1 MPTPGQRIRQHR
13 VWFNKATAF
22 SEPSCGVW
30 RSLETTQSPELTA
43 GTSRPPPGSAGTPP
57 VRWRTR
63 RNREYSQGWWVDV
76 EFELERDVFAEA
88 VAWTARS
95 LPARPVVPV
104 TAGVVLEVTDGVM
117 IVSGF
122 DFEVLN
128 RIEVPVTDKS
138 AGRVLV
144 SGRLL
149 AEIARALPPKDVR
162 VAVEGNR
169 LAVRC
174 GSARFNLPLLHIE
187 EYPAVPELPATSGKV
202 RGDVFATAIS
212 QVTAAASRDE
222 TLPMLT
228 GVRMEIGAEAL
239 TFAATDRYRLAERHI
254 PWTPISMLEPA
265 GDSSASVIVPAKTLA
280 DAAKSLGSASEVL
293 LSMGDAADAG
303 FLGFSAGGRQTLTR
317 LLDGEFVKFAS
328 LWPTEATTTVEV
340 EVGPFVAALKRVS
353 LVAQRFAPVR
363 LAFSDGTVQLSAEAD
378 DESSAEEEL
387 DVGITGEPLT
397 IGFNAGYLLDGLA
410 GLTTPR
416 AMLSFTTPGRPGV
429 ITPVTGLAADEPDNG
444 EGSYRYLVMS
454 MRLRG

>member
-1 MPTPGQRIRQHR
+1 M
-13 VWFNKATAF
+13 
-22 SEPSCGVW
+22 
-30 RSLETTQSPELTA
+30 
-43 GTSRPPPGSAGTPP
+43 
-57 VRWRTR
+57 
-63 RNREYSQGWWVDV
+63 
-76 EFELERDVFAEA
+76 EFELERDAFADA
-88 VAWTARS
+88 VAWTARG
-95 LPARPVVPV
+95 LPSRPVVPV
-104 TAGVVLEVTDGVM
+104 TAGMVLEVTDGTL

-128 RIEVPVTDKS
+128 RIELPVTDKS

-162 VAVEGNR
+162 VSVEGNR

-174 GSARFNLPLLHIE
+174 GSARFNLPLMHIE
-187 EYPAVPELPATSGKV
+187 DYPVVPELPATSGAV
-202 RGDVFATAIS
+202 RGDVFATAVS

-228 GVRMEIGAEAL
+228 GVRMEVGAEAL
-239 TFAATDRYRLAERHI
+239 TFAATDRYRLAERRI
-254 PWTPISMLEPA
+254 PWTPAVLPESGSTDPLDPSSTDPPGPSPA
-265 GDSSASVIVPAKTLA
+265 LIIAAKTLA
-280 DAAKSLGSASEVL
+280 EAAKSLGSASEVL
-293 LSMGDAADAG
+293 LSMGNAGDAG

-328 LWPTEATTTVEV
+328 LWPTEVTTTVEV
-340 EVGPFVAALKRVS
+340 EVGLLVAALKRVS

-363 LAFSDGTVQLSAEAD
+363 LAFAESSVQLSAEAD

-387 DVGITGEPLT
+387 EVGVSGEPLT

-410 GLTTPR
+410 GLTTER
-416 AMLSFTTPGRPGV
+416 AILSFTAPGRPGV
-429 ITPVTGLAADEPDNG
+429 ITPVTGLDAGQADDDG
-444 EGSYRYLVMS
+444 GGSYRYLVMS

>member
-1 MPTPGQRIRQHR
+1 
-13 VWFNKATAF
+13 
-22 SEPSCGVW
+22 
-30 RSLETTQSPELTA
+30 
-43 GTSRPPPGSAGTPP
+43 
-57 VRWRTR
+57 
-63 RNREYSQGWWVDV
+63 V
-76 EFELERDVFAEA
+76 EFELERDAFAEA
-88 VAWTARS
+88 VAWTARG

-104 TAGVVLEVTDGVM
+104 TAGVVLEVTDGAM

-128 RIEVPVTDKS
+128 RIEVPVTDKA

-174 GSARFNLPLLHIE
+174 GSARFNLPLLHVE
-187 EYPAVPELPATSGKV
+187 DYPAVPELPATSGKV
-202 RGDVFATAIS
+202 RGDVFATAVS

-228 GVRMEIGAEAL
+228 GVRMEIGPDAL
-239 TFAATDRYRLAERHI
+239 TFAATDRYRLAERRI
-254 PWTPISMLEPA
+254 PWTPSSSGAAPDSESMLDPA
-265 GDSSASVIVPAKTLA
+265 SRSSVIVPAKTLA

-293 LSMGDAADAG
+293 LSMGNAADAG

-328 LWPTEATTTVEV
+328 LWPTEVTTTVEV
-340 EVGPFVAALKRVS
+340 EVSQFVAALKRVS

-363 LAFSDGTVQLSAEAD
+363 LAFAEGSVQLSAEAD

-387 DVGITGEPLT
+387 EVGITGEPLT
-397 IGFNAGYLLDGLA
+397 IGFNAGYLLDGLS
-410 GLTTPR
+410 GVTTPR
-416 AMLSFTTPGRPGV
+416 ATLSFTTPSRPTV
-429 ITPVTGLAADEPDNG
+429 ISSLTGLDADEPDNG
-444 EGSYRYLVMS
+444 DGSYRYLVMS

>member
-1 MPTPGQRIRQHR
+1 M
-13 VWFNKATAF
+13 
-22 SEPSCGVW
+22 
-30 RSLETTQSPELTA
+30 
-43 GTSRPPPGSAGTPP
+43 
-57 VRWRTR
+57 
-63 RNREYSQGWWVDV
+63 
-76 EFELERDVFAEA
+76 EFELERDAFAEA
-88 VAWTARS
+88 VAWTARG
-95 LPARPVVPV
+95 LPSRPVVPV
-104 TAGVVLEVTDGVM
+104 TAGMVIEVTDGAM

-174 GSARFNLPLLHIE
+174 GSARFNLPLMHVE
-187 EYPAVPELPATSGKV
+187 DYPVVPELPATSGMV
-202 RGDVFATAIS
+202 RGDVFATAVA

-228 GVRMEIGAEAL
+228 GVRMEIGSEAL

-254 PWTPISMLEPA
+254 PWTPTGPA
-265 GDSSASVIVPAKTLA
+265 PSTPASVIVPAKTLA

-293 LSMGDAADAG
+293 LSMGNADDAG

-328 LWPTEATTTVEV
+328 LWPTEVTTTVEV
-340 EVGPFVAALKRVS
+340 EVGAFVAALKRVS

-363 LAFSDGTVQLSAEAD
+363 LAFSDGSVQLSAEAE

-387 DVGITGEPLT
+387 EVGITGEPMT
-397 IGFNAGYLLDGLA
+397 IGFNAGYLLDGLS
-410 GLTTPR
+410 GVTTPR
-416 AMLSFTTPGRPGV
+416 ATLSFTTPARPTV
-429 ITPVTGLAADEPDNG
+429 ITPVTGLDADSAEDNG
-444 EGSYRYLVMS
+444 DGSYRYLVMS

>member
-1 MPTPGQRIRQHR
+1 
-13 VWFNKATAF
+13 
-22 SEPSCGVW
+22 
-30 RSLETTQSPELTA
+30 
-43 GTSRPPPGSAGTPP
+43 
-57 VRWRTR
+57 
-63 RNREYSQGWWVDV
+63 V
-76 EFELERDVFAEA
+76 EFELERDAFAEA
-88 VAWTARS
+88 VAWTARG
-95 LPARPVVPV
+95 LPSRPVVPV
-104 TAGVVLEVTDGVM
+104 TAGVVLEVADGAL

-187 EYPAVPELPATSGKV
+187 DYPAVPELPATSGTV
-202 RGDVFATAIS
+202 RGDVFATAVA
-212 QVTAAASRDE
+212 QVAAAASRDE

-228 GVRMEIGAEAL
+228 GVRMEIGSEAL
-239 TFAATDRYRLAERHI
+239 TFAATDRYRLSERRI
-254 PWTPISMLEPA
+254 PWTPNDPVSPTSVSMLEPA
-265 GDSSASVIVPAKTLA
+265 SSSSVSMLEPASSSSVSVVVPAKTLA
-280 DAAKSLGSASEVL
+280 DVAKSLGSASEVV
-293 LSMGDAADAG
+293 LSLGNAEDAG

-328 LWPTEATTTVEV
+328 LWPTEVTTTVEV
-340 EVGPFVAALKRVS
+340 EVGEFIAALKRVS

-363 LAFSDGTVQLSAEAD
+363 LAFADGIAQLSAEAE

-387 DVGITGEPLT
+387 EVGVTGEPLT
-397 IGFNAGYLLDGLA
+397 IGFNAGYLLDGLTA
-410 GLTTPR
+410 LTTPR
-416 AMLSFTTPGRPGV
+416 ATLSFTTPARPTV
-429 ITPVTGLAADEPDNG
+429 ITPVVGLDADEPDNNG
-444 EGSYRYLVMS
+444 DGSYRYLVMS

>member
-1 MPTPGQRIRQHR
+1 
-13 VWFNKATAF
+13 
-22 SEPSCGVW
+22 
-30 RSLETTQSPELTA
+30 
-43 GTSRPPPGSAGTPP
+43 
-57 VRWRTR
+57 
-63 RNREYSQGWWVDV
+63 V
-76 EFELERDVFAEA
+76 EFELERDAFAEA
-88 VAWTARS
+88 VAWTARG

-104 TAGVVLEVTDGVM
+104 TAGVVLEVTDGTM

-187 EYPAVPELPATSGKV
+187 EYPAVPELPATSGTV

-228 GVRMEIGAEAL
+228 GVRMEIGSETL

-254 PWTPISMLEPA
+254 PWTPIGTLEPE
-265 GDSSASVIVPAKTLA
+265 SSTAVIVPAKTLA
-280 DAAKSLGSASEVL
+280 EAAKSLGSASEVL
-293 LSMGDAADAG
+293 LSLGDAADAG

-328 LWPTEATTTVEV
+328 LWPTEVTTSVEV
-340 EVGPFVAALKRVS
+340 EVGLFVAALKRVS

-363 LAFSDGTVQLSAEAD
+363 LAFSEGTVQLSAEAD

-387 DVGITGEPLT
+387 EVGVTGEPLT
-397 IGFNAGYLLDGLA
+397 IGFNAGYLIDGLT

-416 AMLSFTTPGRPGV
+416 ATLSFTTPGRPGV
-429 ITPVTGLAADEPDNG
+429 ITPVTGLAADEPDHG
-444 EGSYRYLVMS
+444 DGSYRYLVMS

>member
-1 MPTPGQRIRQHR
+1 M
-13 VWFNKATAF
+13 
-22 SEPSCGVW
+22 
-30 RSLETTQSPELTA
+30 
-43 GTSRPPPGSAGTPP
+43 
-57 VRWRTR
+57 
-63 RNREYSQGWWVDV
+63 
-76 EFELERDVFAEA
+76 EFELERDAFAEA
-88 VAWTARS
+88 IAWTAKG

-104 TAGVVLEVTDGVM
+104 TAGVVLEVTDGAM

-128 RIEVPVTDKS
+128 RIEVPVTDKA

-162 VAVEGNR
+162 VVVEGNR
-169 LAVRC
+169 LSVRC

-187 EYPAVPELPATSGKV
+187 DYPVVPELPATSGKV
-202 RGDVFATAIS
+202 RGDVFATAVA

-228 GVRMEIGAEAL
+228 GVRLEIAADHL
-239 TFAATDRYRLAERHI
+239 SLAATDRYRLAERYL
-254 PWTPISMLEPA
+254 PWTPT
-265 GDSSASVIVPAKTLA
+265 GSVPSTSLIVPAKTLA
-280 DAAKSLGSASEVL
+280 DVAKSLGSASEVV
-293 LSMGDAADAG
+293 LSMGAAAEAG

-328 LWPTEATTTVEV
+328 LWPSEVTTTVEV
-340 EVGPFVAALKRVS
+340 EVAELVAALKRVS

-363 LAFSDGTVQLSAEAD
+363 LAFSDGVAALSAEAE

-387 DVGITGEPLT
+387 EVGITGEALT
-397 IGFNAGYLLDGLA
+397 IGFNAGYLLDGLGA
-410 GLTTPR
+410 VTTPR
-416 AMLSFTTPGRPGV
+416 ARLSFTEPSKPTV
-429 ITPVTGLAADEPDNG
+429 ITPVTGFDADHPDDARD
-444 EGSYRYLVMS
+444 GSYRYLVMS

>member
-1 MPTPGQRIRQHR
+1 
-13 VWFNKATAF
+13 
-22 SEPSCGVW
+22 
-30 RSLETTQSPELTA
+30 
-43 GTSRPPPGSAGTPP
+43 
-57 VRWRTR
+57 
-63 RNREYSQGWWVDV
+63 V
-76 EFELERDVFAEA
+76 EFELERDAFAEA
-88 VAWTARS
+88 IAWTAKG

-104 TAGVVLEVTDGVM
+104 TAGVVLEVTDGAM

-128 RIEVPVTDKS
+128 RIEVPVTDKA

-162 VAVEGNR
+162 VVVEGNR
-169 LAVRC
+169 LSVRC

-187 EYPAVPELPATSGKV
+187 DYPAVPELPATSGKV
-202 RGDVFATAIS
+202 RGDVFATAVA

-228 GVRMEIGAEAL
+228 GVRLEIGADHL
-239 TFAATDRYRLAERHI
+239 SLAATDRYRLAERYL
-254 PWTPISMLEPA
+254 PWTPT
-265 GDSSASVIVPAKTLA
+265 GSVPSTSLIVPAKTLA
-280 DAAKSLGSASEVL
+280 DVAKSLGSASEVM
-293 LSMGDAADAG
+293 LSMGTADNEG

-328 LWPTEATTTVEV
+328 LWPAEATTTVEV
-340 EVGPFVAALKRVS
+340 EVAELVAALKRVS

-363 LAFSDGTVQLSAEAD
+363 LAFSDGLAALSAEAE

-387 DVGITGEPLT
+387 EVGITGEALT
-397 IGFNAGYLLDGLA
+397 IGFNAGYLLDGLSA
-410 GLTTPR
+410 VTTPR
-416 AMLSFTTPGRPGV
+416 ARLSFTEPSKPTV
-429 ITPVTGLAADEPDNG
+429 ITPVTGFDADHPDDARD
-444 EGSYRYLVMS
+444 GSYRYLVMS

>member
-1 MPTPGQRIRQHR
+1 
-13 VWFNKATAF
+13 
-22 SEPSCGVW
+22 
-30 RSLETTQSPELTA
+30 
-43 GTSRPPPGSAGTPP
+43 
-57 VRWRTR
+57 
-63 RNREYSQGWWVDV
+63 V
-76 EFELERDVFAEA
+76 EFELERDAFAEA
-88 VAWTARS
+88 IAWTAKG

-104 TAGVVLEVTDGVM
+104 TAGVVLEVTDGAM

-128 RIEVPVTDKS
+128 RIEVPVTDKA

-162 VAVEGNR
+162 VVVEGNR
-169 LAVRC
+169 LSVRC

-187 EYPAVPELPATSGKV
+187 DYPAVPELPATSGKV
-202 RGDVFATAIS
+202 RGDVFATAVA

-228 GVRMEIGAEAL
+228 GVRLEIGADHL
-239 TFAATDRYRLAERHI
+239 SLAATDRYRLAERHL
-254 PWTPISMLEPA
+254 PWTPTGSVPA
-265 GDSSASVIVPAKTLA
+265 TSLIVPAKTLA
-280 DAAKSLGSASEVL
+280 DVARSLGSASEVV
-293 LSMGDAADAG
+293 LSMGTADEAG

-328 LWPTEATTTVEV
+328 LWPSEVTTTVEA
-340 EVGPFVAALKRVS
+340 EVAELVAALKRVS

-363 LAFSDGTVQLSAEAD
+363 LAFSDGLAALSAEAE

-387 DVGITGEPLT
+387 EVGITGEALT
-397 IGFNAGYLLDGLA
+397 IGFNAGYLLDGLGA
-410 GLTTPR
+410 VTTPR
-416 AMLSFTTPGRPGV
+416 ARLSFTEPSKPTV
-429 ITPVTGLAADEPDNG
+429 ITPVTGFDADHPDDARD
-444 EGSYRYLVMS
+444 GSYRYLVMS

>member
-1 MPTPGQRIRQHR
+1 M
-13 VWFNKATAF
+13 
-22 SEPSCGVW
+22 
-30 RSLETTQSPELTA
+30 
-43 GTSRPPPGSAGTPP
+43 
-57 VRWRTR
+57 
-63 RNREYSQGWWVDV
+63 

-88 VAWTARS
+88 VAWTARG

-104 TAGVVLEVTDGVM
+104 TAGVVLEVTDGAM

-138 AGRVLV
+138 PGRVLV

-169 LAVRC
+169 LALRC
-174 GSARFNLPLLHIE
+174 GSARFNLPLLHVE
-187 EYPAVPELPATSGKV
+187 DYPVVPELPATSGRV
-202 RGDVFATAIS
+202 QGDLFATAVS

-239 TFAATDRYRLAERHI
+239 TFAATDRYRLAERRV
-254 PWTPISMLEPA
+254 PWTPTGPVPS
-265 GDSSASVIVPAKTLA
+265 GTGSVIVPAKTLA
-280 DAAKSLGSASEVL
+280 DIAKSLGSASEVV
-293 LSMGDAADAG
+293 LSMGTTADTG

-340 EVGPFVAALKRVS
+340 EVSELVAALKRVS

-363 LAFSDGTVQLSAEAD
+363 LAFSEGTVQLSAEAD

-387 DVGITGEPLT
+387 EISVTGEALT
-397 IGFNAGYLLDGLA
+397 IGFNAGYLLDGLS
-410 GLTTPR
+410 GVTTPR
-416 AMLSFTTPGRPGV
+416 ASMSFTTPGRPTV
-429 ITPVTGLAADEPDNG
+429 ITPVLGLDGTGNADKENG
-444 EGSYRYLVMS
+444 TDTGDDSYRYLVMS

>member
-1 MPTPGQRIRQHR
+1 
-13 VWFNKATAF
+13 
-22 SEPSCGVW
+22 
-30 RSLETTQSPELTA
+30 
-43 GTSRPPPGSAGTPP
+43 
-57 VRWRTR
+57 
-63 RNREYSQGWWVDV
+63 V
-76 EFELERDVFAEA
+76 EFELERDAFAEA
-88 VAWTARS
+88 VAWTARG
-95 LPARPVVPV
+95 LPTRPVVPV
-104 TAGVVLEVTDGVM
+104 TAGVVLEVTDGAM

-128 RIEVPVTDKS
+128 RIEVPVTDKA

-174 GSARFNLPLLHIE
+174 GSARFNLPLLHVE
-187 EYPAVPELPATSGKV
+187 DYPAVPELPATSGKV
-202 RGDVFATAIS
+202 RGDVFATAVA

-228 GVRMEIGAEAL
+228 GVRMEIGPDAL
-239 TFAATDRYRLAERHI
+239 TFAATDRYRLAERRI
-254 PWTPISMLEPA
+254 PWTPSPSGTTLDPA
-265 GDSSASVIVPAKTLA
+265 SAVIVPAKTLA

-293 LSMGDAADAG
+293 LSMGNAAEAG

-328 LWPTEATTTVEV
+328 LWPTEVTTTVEV
-340 EVGPFVAALKRVS
+340 EVSSFVAALKRVS

-363 LAFSDGTVQLSAEAD
+363 LAFAEGSVQLSAEAD

-387 DVGITGEPLT
+387 EVGITGEPLT
-397 IGFNAGYLLDGLA
+397 IGFNAGYLLDGLS
-410 GLTTPR
+410 GVTTAR
-416 AMLSFTTPGRPGV
+416 ATLSFTTPSRPTV
-429 ITPVTGLAADEPDNG
+429 ISSLTGLDADEPDNG
-444 EGSYRYLVMS
+444 DGSYRYLVMS

>member
-1 MPTPGQRIRQHR
+1 M
-13 VWFNKATAF
+13 
-22 SEPSCGVW
+22 
-30 RSLETTQSPELTA
+30 
-43 GTSRPPPGSAGTPP
+43 
-57 VRWRTR
+57 
-63 RNREYSQGWWVDV
+63 
-76 EFELERDVFAEA
+76 EFELERDAFAEA
-88 VAWTARS
+88 VAWTARG

-104 TAGVVLEVTDGVM
+104 TAGVVLEVTDGTM

-187 EYPAVPELPATSGKV
+187 EYPAVPELPATSGTV

-228 GVRMEIGAEAL
+228 GVRMEIGSETL

-254 PWTPISMLEPA
+254 PWTPIGALEPE
-265 GDSSASVIVPAKTLA
+265 SSTAVIVPAKTLA
-280 DAAKSLGSASEVL
+280 EAAKSLGSASEVL

-328 LWPTEATTTVEV
+328 LWPTEVTTAVEV
-340 EVGPFVAALKRVS
+340 EVGLFVAALKRVS

-363 LAFSDGTVQLSAEAD
+363 LAFSEGTVQLSAEAD
-378 DESSAEEEL
+378 DESSAEE
-387 DVGITGEPLT
+387 
-397 IGFNAGYLLDGLA
+397 
-410 GLTTPR
+410 
-416 AMLSFTTPGRPGV
+416 
-429 ITPVTGLAADEPDNG
+429 
-444 EGSYRYLVMS
+444 
-454 MRLRG
+454 

>member
-1 MPTPGQRIRQHR
+1 
-13 VWFNKATAF
+13 
-22 SEPSCGVW
+22 
-30 RSLETTQSPELTA
+30 
-43 GTSRPPPGSAGTPP
+43 
-57 VRWRTR
+57 
-63 RNREYSQGWWVDV
+63 V
-76 EFELERDVFAEA
+76 EFELERDAFAEA
-88 VAWTARS
+88 VAWTARG

-104 TAGVVLEVTDGVM
+104 TAGVVLEVTDGAL

-174 GSARFNLPLLHIE
+174 GSARFNLPLMHVE
-187 EYPAVPELPATSGKV
+187 DYPVVPELPATSGTV
-202 RGDVFATAIS
+202 RGDVFATAVS

-222 TLPMLT
+222 TLPILT
-228 GVRMEIGAEAL
+228 GVLMEVGADQL

-254 PWTPISMLEPA
+254 PWTPTGTDADPAGSTLEPA
-265 GDSSASVIVPAKTLA
+265 SGSSVIVPAKTLA
-280 DAAKSLGSASEVL
+280 DVAKSLGSASEVV
-293 LSMGDAADAG
+293 LSLGTTAADTG

-340 EVGPFVAALKRVS
+340 EVSEFIAALKRVS

-363 LAFSDGTVQLSAEAD
+363 LAFADGIVQLSAEAE

-387 DVGITGEPLT
+387 EVGLTGEPLT
-397 IGFNAGYLLDGLA
+397 IGFTAGYLLDGLTQV
-410 GLTTPR
+410 TTPR
-416 AMLSFTTPGRPGV
+416 ATLSFTEPSRPAV
-429 ITPVTGLAADEPDNG
+429 ITPVIGLSADDAAGADDDTRDA
-444 EGSYRYLVMS
+444 SYRYLVMS

>member
-1 MPTPGQRIRQHR
+1 
-13 VWFNKATAF
+13 
-22 SEPSCGVW
+22 
-30 RSLETTQSPELTA
+30 
-43 GTSRPPPGSAGTPP
+43 
-57 VRWRTR
+57 
-63 RNREYSQGWWVDV
+63 V
-76 EFELERDVFAEA
+76 EFELERDAFAEA
-88 VAWTARS
+88 VAWTARG

-104 TAGVVLEVTDGVM
+104 TAGVVLEVADGAM

-187 EYPAVPELPATSGKV
+187 EYPAVPELPATSGTV
-202 RGDVFATAIS
+202 RGDVFATAIA

-228 GVRMEIGAEAL
+228 GVRMEIGAEML

-254 PWTPISMLEPA
+254 PWTPIGTLDPE
-265 GDSSASVIVPAKTLA
+265 SSPSVIVPAKTLA
-280 DAAKSLGSASEVL
+280 EAAKSLGSASEVL

-328 LWPTEATTTVEV
+328 LWPTEVTTSVEV
-340 EVGPFVAALKRVS
+340 EVGLFVAALKRVS

-363 LAFSDGTVQLSAEAD
+363 LAFSEGTVQLSAEAD

-387 DVGITGEPLT
+387 EVGVTGEPLT
-397 IGFNAGYLLDGLA
+397 IGFNAGYLLDGLTA
-410 GLTTPR
+410 VTTPR
-416 AMLSFTTPGRPGV
+416 ATLSFTEPSKPTV
-429 ITPVTGLAADEPDNG
+429 ITPVTGLGADDPDDARD
-444 EGSYRYLVMS
+444 GSYRYLVMS

>member
-1 MPTPGQRIRQHR
+1 M
-13 VWFNKATAF
+13 
-22 SEPSCGVW
+22 
-30 RSLETTQSPELTA
+30 
-43 GTSRPPPGSAGTPP
+43 
-57 VRWRTR
+57 
-63 RNREYSQGWWVDV
+63 
-76 EFELERDVFAEA
+76 EFELERDAFAEA
-88 VAWTARS
+88 IAWTAKG

-104 TAGVVLEVTDGVM
+104 TAGVVIDVTDGAM

-128 RIEVPVTDKS
+128 RVEVPVTDKS
-138 AGRVLV
+138 PGRVLV

-169 LAVRC
+169 LVVRC

-187 EYPAVPELPATSGKV
+187 DYPAVPELPATSGRV
-202 RGDVFATAIS
+202 RGDVFATAVA

-228 GVRMEIGAEAL
+228 GVRMEIGSDEL
-239 TFAATDRYRLAERHI
+239 VLAATDRYRLAERHI
-254 PWTPISMLEPA
+254 PWTPTGTVPST
-265 GDSSASVIVPAKTLA
+265 SVIVPAKTLA
-280 DAAKSLGSASEVL
+280 DVAKSLGSASEVV
-293 LSMGDAADAG
+293 LSMGNADDAG

-328 LWPTEATTTVEV
+328 LWPTEITTTVEV
-340 EVGPFVAALKRVS
+340 EVSEFVAALKRVA

-363 LAFSDGTVQLSAEAD
+363 LAFSEGGVQLSAEAE

-387 DVGITGEPLT
+387 EVGVTGEPLT
-397 IGFNAGYLLDGLA
+397 IGFNAGYLLDGLTA
-410 GLTTPR
+410 VTTPR
-416 AMLSFTTPGRPGV
+416 ARLSFTEPARPTV
-429 ITPVTGLAADEPDNG
+429 ITPLIGLDTGKPDEPDSG
-444 EGSYRYLVMS
+444 DGSYRYLVMS